1 MSRGPRTERAVAE
14 ALVRERD
21 SVIADTE
28 TLARIP
34 APPLEERARAEAVH
48 ERLGGIRGVE
58 VAADR
63 AGNVIGRIS
72 GRQAQAALAITAHLD
87 TVFGP
92 EVPHMPRREG
102 ERLHGPSVGDN
113 TLGVSGLL
121 ALARAIAHAGRTP
134 PVDLYL
140 VFTVGEEGLGDL
152 AGARAFVEAQ
162 RSKLGALI
170 ALEGDFFGRVCA
182 TAVGSRRWR
191 ITYRGAGGHSWEH
204 FGRASAVHA
213 LAKAI
218 ARFAD
223 SGVPREPR
231 TTYNV
236 GRIEGGS
243 GVNAIAA
250 EASAMVDLRSVSE
263 AALEELAER
272 AERLFRAEA
281 TQVGL
286 EIEFESLGR
295 RPSGALADEH
305 PLVRACRAPL
315 ERRGIAPDGRAAST
329 DANAALAAG
338 VPAVTI
344 GLSRGGGT
352 HSAAEWI
359 DLAPLAEG
367 LRVFGETVEGVAQ
380 GLAEGSWG
388 SG

>member
-1 MSRGPRTERAVAE
+1 MSRGPRTESAAAA
-14 ALVRERD
+14 ALAQERD
-21 SVIADTE
+21 RVIAETE

-34 APPLEERARAEAVH
+34 APPLEERARAKAVR
-48 ERLGGIRGVE
+48 ERLGGVGGVE
-58 VAADR
+58 VTADH

-72 GRQAQAALAITAHLD
+72 GRQPQAALAITAHMD

-92 EVPHMPRREG
+92 EVPHIPRREG
-102 ERLHGPSVGDN
+102 ERLHGPGVGDN
-113 TLGVSGLL
+113 TLSISGLL
-121 ALARAIAHAGRTP
+121 ALARAIARAGWTP

-162 RSKLGALI
+162 RSRLGALI
-170 ALEGDFFGRVCA
+170 ALEGDFYGRVCA

-191 ITYRGAGGHSWEH
+191 ITYRGPGGHSWEH

-213 LAKAI
+213 LAKAVT
-218 ARFAD
+218 RFVD
-223 SGVPREPR
+223 SGVPKEPR

-263 AALEELAER
+263 AALEKLEKR

-281 TQVGL
+281 TQAGL
-286 EIEFESLGR
+286 EIEIESLGR
-295 RPSGALADEH
+295 RPSGALAAEH

-315 ERRGIAPDGRAAST
+315 ERRGLTPDGRAAST
-329 DANAALAAG
+329 AANAALAAG

-344 GLSRGGGT
+344 GLSRGGGA
-352 HSAAEWI
+352 HSIAEWI
-359 DLAPLAEG
+359 DLEPLAEG

-380 GLAEGSWG
+380 GLAASAGG
-388 SG
+388 A